1 MSCSIFIILLL
12 CCTWIVFGEGV
23 VINGEREGTTLLP
36 VIPSET
42 IYCDPREYVTVS
54 LNVEYRNDTTCKI
67 EKDTNDLF
75 QRVGAC
81 SFRGLANKIQ
91 IVSWTIV
98 AETKLSHQYKGKFQV
113 LTSHSETTEI
123 YFYKE
128 THSVIPLDAFDREYC
143 NIVRPNEKNDNNLK
157 IKNIRNSEYVI
168 DEKEKYSGEWVVQY
182 FNSTNHNYISKIYD
196 VTFKEKIEP
205 RMVVTTSKN
214 STNGTWSKFE
224 CSVDFA
230 SIGQCSFHG
239 PSGIIINEGIDNNS
253 KTFDYEVINTR
264 ASGHP
269 KCVLTIYN
277 QTMHEEGQWKCSL
290 RDENQIANGTKIIGD
305 RFKKLIVNVFQK
317 IGSDFDL
324 NCTQNHEWKNCDIE
338 HPNGER
344 TSETFNNS
352 PTPNVKEEDKICS
365 KKFTNA
371 NKKLNGNWTCTVSR
385 DEGRMTYEK
394 TFIVRVTEDFA
405 LADLRYEDVTG
416 INQTILEARP
426 FPTDENKMKNITNCA
441 WTHPVDN
448 NYLSNDHYYTMTN
461 NNNICKLI
469 INYPQE
475 YDKGNWT
482 CTMSLKSSNG
492 AVDTFV
498 ALFDVQDVEIYSML
512 WWYILYGSI
521 VVLIIIIV
529 ILFVR
534 WDLTPKSKTK
544 LLNPEFV
551 KNKLLLLLFSITK
564 ASKGDLI
571 DDEQQL

>member
-23 VINGEREGTTLLP
+23 VINGKREGTTLLP
-36 VIPSET
+36 VIPSNT

-67 EKDTNDLF
+67 EEATNDLF

-81 SFRGLANKIQ
+81 SFRGLANKIK
-91 IVSWTIV
+91 IALWTIV
-98 AETKLSHQYKGKFQV
+98 AETKLSHQYKGTFQV
-113 LTSHSETTEI
+113 LTFHSETTKI

-128 THSVIPLDAFDREYC
+128 THSVIPLDVFDREYC
-143 NIVRPNEKNDNNLK
+143 NIVRPNEKNNNNLK

-168 DEKEKYSGEWVVQY
+168 DEKEKYSGEWIVQY
-182 FNSTNHNYISKIYD
+182 FNSTNQNYISKIYD
-196 VTFKEKIEP
+196 VTFKEKIKP
-205 RMVVTTSKN
+205 GMVVTTIKNSKN
-214 STNGTWSKFE
+214 SGTWSKFE
-224 CSVDFA
+224 CRVDFA

-253 KTFDYEVINTR
+253 KKFDYEVINTR

-305 RFKKLIVNVFQK
+305 RFKKLTVNVFQK

-324 NCTQNHEWKNCDIE
+324 NCTQNHEWKYCDIE

-344 TSETFNNS
+344 TSKIFNNS
-352 PTPNVKEEDKICS
+352 PIPNVKEEDKICS
-365 KKFTNA
+365 KKFKNA
-371 NKKLNGNWTCTVSR
+371 NKQLNGNWTCTVSR
-385 DEGRMTYEK
+385 DVESMIYEK
-394 TFIVRVTEDFA
+394 TYIVRVTEDFA
-405 LADLRYEDVTG
+405 LADLRYEDVAG
-416 INQTILEARP
+416 INKTILEARP

-441 WTHPVDN
+441 WTHPLDK
-448 NYLSNDHYYTMTN
+448 NYLSNDSYYTMTN

-482 CTMSLKSSNG
+482 CSMTLKSSNG
-492 AVDTFV
+492 ALNIFFAV
-498 ALFDVQDVEIYSML
+498 FDLQDVEIYNPTL
-512 WWYILYGSI
+512 WWYILHGSI
-521 VVLIIIIV
+521 AVSFLIIAISIV
-529 ILFVR
+529 W
-534 WDLTPKSKTK
+534 WDIVTAESRTK
-544 LLNPEFV
+544 LFDAEN
-551 KNKLLLLLFSITK
+551 
-564 ASKGDLI
+564 
-571 DDEQQL
+571 EQQQQKHYKD